1 MPNKFVK
8 KYGILYTVCRGKWD
22 KFNIN
27 YHTMERDQ
35 QEANQVMLHKGN
47 KE

>member
-8 KYGILYTVCRGKWD
+8 GYGILYTVCRGKWD
-22 KFNIN
+22 KFN